1 MSDNLL
7 FDINGHIATITL
19 NRPEKL
25 NAFTTEMLYAWAD
38 ALQECQRNDQV
49 RVVVLTGTGR
59 GFCSGGDV
67 NSMGERK
74 QAETPIERKAS
85 LANRV
90 HRIPLL
96 MDELDKPVL
105 VAING
110 VATGAG
116 LDMALMGDI
125 RIAAA
130 SARMAETYVR
140 VGIMAGDGGAW
151 YLPRIVGIPRALE
164 LLWSGRFVDAEEAER
179 IGLVNKVVPDEEL
192 MPATYEMADA
202 IAAGPPLAV
211 RMMKKAVYQGMRMD
225 VRTHLEQVS
234 SHMAVLF
241 STEDHQEA
249 LAAFKEKRVPQFKGR

>member
-1 MSDNLL
+1 MTENLL
-7 FDINGHIATITL
+7 FDIQGNIATITL

-25 NAFTTEMLYAWAD
+25 NAFTTEMLHAWAD

-49 RVVVLTGTGR
+49 RAIVLTGAGR
-59 GFCSGGDV
+59 AFCSGGDV
-67 NSMGERK
+67 QGMGERK
-74 QAETPIERKAS
+74 QAESPIERKHS

-90 HRIPLL
+90 HRIPLI
-96 MDELDKPVL
+96 MADLDKPVL

-125 RIAAA
+125 RIAAK

-164 LLWSGRFVDAEEAER
+164 LLWTGRFVDADEAAR
-179 IGLVNKVVPDEEL
+179 IGLVNKVVDDAQL
-192 MPATYEMADA
+192 MSATYEMAEN
-202 IAAGPPLAV
+202 IAAGPPLAI
-211 RMMKKAVYQGMRMD
+211 RMMKRSVYQGLSTD
-225 VRTHLEQVS
+225 VRTHLDQVS

-241 STEDHQEA
+241 STQDHQEA
-249 LAAFKEKRVPQFKGR
+249 LNAFKEKRQPEFKGK

>member
-1 MSDNLL
+1 LCARPALAAGTS
-7 FDINGHIATITL
+7 GTL
-19 NRPEKL
+19 AL
-25 NAFTTEMLYAWAD
+25 HD
-38 ALQECQRNDQV
+38 ALPIC
-49 RVVVLTGTGR
+49 
-59 GFCSGGDV
+59 
-67 NSMGERK
+67 K
-74 QAETPIERKAS
+74 QAESPIERKAS

-151 YLPRIVGIPRALE
+151 YLPRIIGIPRALE

-179 IGLVNKVVPDEEL
+179 IGLVNRVVPDEEL
-192 MPATYEMADA
+192 MPATYEMA
-202 IAAGPPLAV
+202 
-211 RMMKKAVYQGMRMD
+211 
-225 VRTHLEQVS
+225 
-234 SHMAVLF
+234 
-241 STEDHQEA
+241 EA
-249 LAAFKEKRVPQFKGR
+249 

>member
-1 MSDNLL
+1 MTENLL
-7 FDINGHIATITL
+7 FNIQGHIATITL
-19 NRPEKL
+19 NRPDKL

-49 RVVVLTGTGR
+49 RVVVLTGAGR
-59 GFCSGGDV
+59 AFCSGGDV
-67 NSMGERK
+67 KGMGERR
-74 QAETPIERKAS
+74 QAETPIERKES

-90 HRIPLL
+90 HRIPLI

-125 RIAAA
+125 RIAAE

-164 LLWSGRFVDAEEAER
+164 LLWSGRFVDAKEAKE
-179 IGLVNKVVPDEEL
+179 IGLVNQVVPDAEL
-192 MPATYEMADA
+192 MAATYEMAER
-202 IAAGPPLAV
+202 IAEGPPLAI

-241 STEDHQEA
+241 ATEDHQEA
-249 LAAFKEKRVPQFKGR
+249 LAAFREKRKPCFKGK

>member
-1 MSDNLL
+1 MSENLL
-7 FDINGHIATITL
+7 FNTEGHIATITL

-38 ALQECQRNDQV
+38 ALQECQRNDQI
-49 RVVVLTGTGR
+49 RTVVLTGTGR
-59 GFCSGGDV
+59 GFCTGGDV
-67 NSMGERK
+67 QSMGERK
-74 QAETPIERKAS
+74 QAETPIERKFS

-96 MDELDKPVL
+96 MSELEKPVL

-125 RIAAA
+125 RIAAE

-151 YLPRIVGIPRALE
+151 YLPRLVGIPRAME
-164 LLWSGRFVDAEEAER
+164 LLLTGRFVEAEEAER
-179 IGLVNKVVPDEEL
+179 IGLVNKVVPDAEL
-192 MPATYEMADA
+192 MSATYEMAER
-202 IAAGPPLAV
+202 IAAGPPLAIQ
-211 RMMKKAVYQGMRMD
+211 MMKKSVYQGMTMD

-241 STEDHQEA
+241 ATEDHQEA
-249 LAAFKEKRVPQFKGR
+249 LNAFKEKRQPVFKGK

>member
-1 MSDNLL
+1 PVELARRVWFRQPLGRLAGLPPAESGRDLSLAVHYRPTPARRSPGPYTGDRSMSDNLL

-192 MPATYEMADA
+192 MP
-202 IAAGPPLAV
+202 
-211 RMMKKAVYQGMRMD
+211 
-225 VRTHLEQVS
+225 
-234 SHMAVLF
+234 
-241 STEDHQEA
+241 
-249 LAAFKEKRVPQFKGR
+249 

>member
-1 MSDNLL
+1 MTDNLL
-7 FDINGHIATITL
+7 FDIQGHIATITL

-49 RVVVLTGTGR
+49 RAVVLTGTGR

-67 NSMGERK
+67 QGMGERK
-74 QAETPIERKAS
+74 QAESPIERKAS

-130 SARMAETYVR
+130 SARMAETYIR

-164 LLWSGRFVDAEEAER
+164 LLWSGRFIDAEEAER
-179 IGLVNKVVPDEEL
+179 IGLVNKVVSDDEL
-192 MPATYEMADA
+192 MSTTYELAEN
-202 IAAGPPLAV
+202 IAAGPPLAI

-249 LAAFKEKRVPQFKGR
+249 LAAFEEKRQPQFKGK

>member
-1 MSDNLL
+1 MTENLL
-7 FDINGHIATITL
+7 FDIQDNIATITL

-38 ALQECQRNDQV
+38 ALQECQRNDQI
-49 RVVVLTGTGR
+49 RAVVLTGTGR
-59 GFCSGGDV
+59 AFCSGGDV
-67 NSMGERK
+67 QGMSERK

-96 MDELDKPVL
+96 MSELEKPTL

-125 RIAAA
+125 RIAAQ

-151 YLPRIVGIPRALE
+151 YLPRLIGTPRALE
-164 LLWSGRFVDAEEAER
+164 LLLTGRFVDADEAFQM
-179 IGLVNKVVPDEEL
+179 GLVNKVVPDEQL
-192 MPATYEMADA
+192 MQETYDMAA
-202 IAAGPPLAV
+202 RIAAGPPLAI
-211 RMMKKAVYQGMRMD
+211 RMMKKAVYQGLDMD
-225 VRTHLEQVS
+225 IRTHLEQVS

-249 LAAFKEKRVPQFKGR
+249 LNAFKEKRTPVFQGK

>member
-1 MSDNLL
+1 MNQELL
-7 FDINGHIATITL
+7 FEIRGHIATITL

-25 NAFTTEMLYAWAD
+25 NAFTTEMLHAWAH

-49 RVVVLTGTGR
+49 RAIVLTGTGR

-67 NSMGERK
+67 KGMDERK

-85 LANRV
+85 LTNRV

-96 MDELDKPVL
+96 LADLDKPLL

-125 RIAAA
+125 RIAAE
-130 SARMAETYVR
+130 SARMAETYIR

-151 YLPRIVGIPRALE
+151 YLPRIVGLPRALE
-164 LLWSGRFVDAEEAER
+164 LLWTGRFVDAEEACR
-179 IGLVNKVVPDEEL
+179 IGLVNKVVPDGEL
-192 MPATYEMADA
+192 MEATYEMAET

-211 RMMKKAVYQGMRMD
+211 RMMKKSVYQGMSMD
-225 VRTHLEQVS
+225 IRTHLEQVS

-249 LAAFKEKRVPQFKGR
+249 LTAFKEKRAPRFTGK